1 MPHKPTSTPI
11 ETLNSLAG
19 ELLNYLANQKK
30 FQQNTN
36 TNQDTVSMNIDKQD
50 EERQY
55 QSSRKT
61 NALTKME

>member
-1 MPHKPTSTPI
+1 MPHKPTSTQI

-19 ELLNYLANQKK
+19 ELLNYLANQNK
-30 FQQNTN
+30 FKQNTN
-36 TNQDTVSMNIDKQD
+36 TNQDTVSMNIDQQD

>member
-1 MPHKPTSTPI
+1 MLHKPTSTPI

-36 TNQDTVSMNIDKQD
+36 TNQDTVSMNIDKQE